1 MDHGP
6 VCFQFSTNSS
16 EKNRAMAAK
25 YRDIVDPDA
34 CPPTDTSLGPLP
46 FHRPWK
52 LHYGL
57 NRSMLFSTNFL
68 PADSRGSSLSDHLDY

>member
-1 MDHGP
+1 MASF
-6 VCFQFSTNSS
+6 VFNSQLIPA
-16 EKNRAMAAK
+16 EKNRAMGAK
-25 YRDIVDPDA
+25 YRDIIDPDA

-57 NRSMLFSTNFL
+57 NRSMLWRETGSQFL
-68 PADSRGSSLSDHLDY
+68 CQQIPVVAAYQTI